1 MPSLI
6 SDYVG
11 WRGLDAVATLY
22 RDGMAVLLPTPD
34 LYDIYTYTEDV
45 DVETAILAAA
55 KACDEDMAA
64 GTTLSTT
71 WENLINAIL
80 THITMAGVS
89 GGGFDDLDAY
99 QGISLTTGR
108 HYRLSRYMANVM
120 RTLDDAAALDAAG
133 VFPLQTTLRTFVYGG
148 TSAEGAAL
156 DLTLEGPARVVA
168 QVTGSIGAAN
178 WNVDIVCVD
187 SGPASPLATAMDAS
201 TQTVEVD
208 DATDF
213 PAAGTIQIDDEL
225 ITITNTGRSGT
236 VICTDATRAAGGS
249 EAVAHVVDTVVRRS
263 VTRTVLLAL
272 GSAVGDQTEILMAP
286 IVGTSRSGQA
296 TVAVTNPETAGFV
309 AGQQVLIVDD
319 TYPRKLTTDLAYVD
333 GYQLYG
339 NQLVVEDTWPYDIGD
354 QIVIHDDSLGDS
366 ATYTVYNK
374 DRPAGVIT
382 VSAYI
387 AQGFTTAQKAH
398 IRLLT
403 AEGIGRGNNE
413 VATIDDVSDDDDTI
427 TLDANL
433 RNTYYTSGNV
443 YLLIAKVVGISTSS
457 GGQAADAVSA
467 IAQPDRTIYK

>member
-6 SDYVG
+6 SDFVG
-11 WRGLDAVATLY
+11 WRGLDAIATLF
-22 RDGMAVLLPTPD
+22 RDAMVVLVPTPP

-45 DVETAILAAA
+45 DVETAILGAA
-55 KACDEDMAA
+55 KTTDEDMDA
-64 GTTLSTT
+64 GTTLSTI
-71 WENLINAIL
+71 WEDLIDAFI
-80 THITMAGVS
+80 THISAAGVS

-99 QGISLTTGR
+99 QGINLTTGR
-108 HYRLSRYMANVM
+108 HYRMSRYFANVL
-120 RTLDDAAALDAAG
+120 RILDGATALDAAG
-133 VFPLQTTLRTFVYGG
+133 VSPLETTLRTMTYGG
-148 TSAEGAAL
+148 TSAAGTAL
-156 DLTLEGPARVVA
+156 DLALEGPARTVA
-168 QVTGSIGAAN
+168 EITGSIGATN
-178 WNVDIVCVD
+178 WNIDVVCID

-201 TQTVEVD
+201 TQTIEVD

-213 PAAGTIQIDDEL
+213 PATGTVQVDDEL

-236 VICTDATRAAGGS
+236 VICTDATRAIGGTDAAAH
-249 EAVAHVVDTVVRRS
+249 AVDSVVRRS
-263 VTRTVLLAL
+263 VTRTVLLSL

-296 TVAVTNPETAGFV
+296 TVAVTNPEAAGFA
-309 AGQQVLIVDD
+309 AGQQVLLEDD
-319 TYPRKLTTDLAYVD
+319 TYPRKLTTDLAYID

-339 NQLVVEDTWPYDIGD
+339 NQIVVEDTWPYSIGD
-354 QIVIHDDSLGDS
+354 QIVIHDDTLGDS
-366 ATYTVYNK
+366 ATYTVYNI

-403 AEGIGRGNNE
+403 AEGLGRGSNE
-413 VATIDDVSDDDDTI
+413 VGVIDSVDDDADTI

-433 RNTYYTSGNV
+433 RNTYYISGNI

-457 GGQAADAVSA
+457 GGQAADAVSI
-467 IAQPDRTIYK
+467 IAQPDRLIYK